1 MRHILPILIATMLC
15 ANAVRAQ
22 TEGDLAALID
32 RLAALDSIDVA
43 KDVKFREGLEPSLGT
58 LDADESK
65 MTVLKDPYEIF
76 GKNKPVAAGWYRVS
90 FTVPEKIGK
99 FEVPK
104 AGYNLG
110 VESNVLGAWE
120 IYTWINGKPAGTTMA
135 SGVQR
140 ATVKDFVLSTSNQP
154 ATAWMSN
161 APLPCKPGDKLTV
174 AILAMTS
181 PLGKGSPEGYGLRH
195 LRLRFALAHTGAR
208 QPFFGGVKDS
218 GYYAGTGLLGARE
231 KLATLKG
238 DELAALQA
246 KLKQP
251 LANLDAVFAA
261 AETGVLDNLTK
272 AMQTAT
278 KEINEALK
286 PVPKP
291 ATK

>member
-1 MRHILPILIATMLC
+1 MRHILTILIATVLC
-15 ANAVRAQ
+15 VSNIAPAQ
-22 TEGDLAALID
+22 TADDLTALIN
-32 RLAALDSIDVA
+32 RLVELDSIDVA
-43 KDVKFREGLEPSLGT
+43 RDVKFREGLEPSLAA

-65 MTVLKDPYEIF
+65 MAVLKNPYEVF
-76 GKNKPVAAGWYRVS
+76 GKDKPAAAGWYRVS
-90 FTVPEKIGK
+90 FTVPERIGK

-104 AGYNLG
+104 TGYNLG

-140 ATVKDFVLSTSNQP
+140 ATAKDFVVSTSNQH

-161 APLPCKPGDKLTV
+161 APLPCKGGDKLTV
-174 AILAMTS
+174 AILAMAM

-246 KLKQP
+246 KLKKP

-261 AETGVLDNLTK
+261 AETGMLDNLTK
-272 AMQTAT
+272 AMATAT
-278 KEINEALK
+278 KEINDAM
-286 PVPKP
+286 KP
-291 ATK
+291 APKVP